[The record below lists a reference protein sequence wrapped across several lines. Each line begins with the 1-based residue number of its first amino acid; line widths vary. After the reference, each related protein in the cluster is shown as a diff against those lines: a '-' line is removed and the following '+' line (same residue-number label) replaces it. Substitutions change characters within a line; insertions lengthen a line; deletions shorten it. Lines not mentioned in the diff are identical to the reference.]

1 MIKLELDA
9 RTIYLN
15 ERIAK
20 WKNENQ
26 NNSRLEVIKESEIE
40 TKKIEGLWY
49 NQITNAPIH

>member
-9 RTIYLN
+9 RTVYLN
-15 ERIAK
+15 ERITK

-49 NQITNAPIH
+49 NQITNAPIR

>member
-15 ERIAK
+15 ERITK

-40 TKKIEGLWY
+40 PKKIEGLWY
-49 NQITNAPIH
+49 NQITNAPIR